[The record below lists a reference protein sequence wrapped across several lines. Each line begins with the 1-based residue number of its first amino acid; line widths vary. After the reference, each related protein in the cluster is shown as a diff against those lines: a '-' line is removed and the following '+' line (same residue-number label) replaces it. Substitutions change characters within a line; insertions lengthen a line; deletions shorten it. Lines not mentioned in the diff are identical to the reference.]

1 MRDYVLTQALSY
13 DRSGPFPVLRRLY
26 SNWRKRR
33 RLTDLQQLDDRILK
47 DIGITSDFLPVENRN
62 PLRQAFGRLDF
73 TMPRWNSRVVLWTNY
88 SRSDGS
94 NFARPTKTWQ
104 T

>member
-47 DIGITSDFLPVENRN
+47 DIGITRADLSATLAQPMTVDPVWDIERRARLRHLDRLPGANATW
-62 PLRQAFGRLDF
+62 LHS
-73 TMPRWNSRVVLWTNY
+73 PRMC
-88 SRSDGS
+88 
-94 NFARPTKTWQ
+94 A
-104 T
+104 

>member
-1 MRDYVLTQALSY
+1 MREYVLTQALSN

-47 DIGITSDFLPVENRN
+47 DIGITRADLSATLGQPMTVDPVWDIERRAR
-62 PLRQAFGRLDF
+62 LRRFDRAPSANASWMHSQRTCA
-73 TMPRWNSRVVLWTNY
+73 
-88 SRSDGS
+88 
-94 NFARPTKTWQ
+94 
-104 T
+104 